1 MRNQNRETSGVAFLF
16 REDGRESFFEQNEK
30 DAYESMLSDENLRW
44 PAGYG
49 LTRQFRVGRNE
60 WFSNEAN
67 FIKFPPVLAFAT
79 IAWNGARELIRQ
91 PIVLILVTVPSV
103 FMVFMA
109 HVPYLALESEAKLIK
124 DSALAVVFL
133 VGLLAAVFCAS
144 NTLALELRTGTALAV
159 LAKPVSRA
167 KFIVAKYFGV
177 ALALTLIMYVNLL
190 AALMSSRMAPDIYQ
204 NVDPPARWAIIGGIL
219 LGLAAAGYTNFFN
232 HRQYVGDAVV
242 GIAFFSTVTV
252 GVACFLSKKW
262 EWQAFGQLTDWR
274 MLPAGLLILCALL
287 LLAAVALACSTRLE
301 LMPTLAVCSIVFVLG
316 LMTDY
321 LFGRAASEGSFI
333 AGVLYALLP
342 NWQLFWMVDALE
354 GEKWI
359 PFNYILRAL
368 TYVVCYLVAALS
380 VALALFED
388 RELS

>member
-1 MRNQNRETSGVAFLF
+1 M
-16 REDGRESFFEQNEK
+16 
-30 DAYESMLSDENLRW
+30 
-44 PAGYG
+44 
-49 LTRQFRVGRNE
+49 
-60 WFSNEAN
+60 
-67 FIKFPPVLAFAT
+67 LAFNT

-109 HVPYLALESEAKLIK
+109 HVPYLALESESKLIK

-159 LAKPVSRA
+159 LAKPVSRT
-167 KFIVAKYFGV
+167 KFIIAKYFGV
-177 ALALTLIMYVNLL
+177 GLALTVITYVNLL
-190 AALMSSRMAPDIYQ
+190 TALMCSRMAPDIYDA
-204 NVDPPARWAIIGGIL
+204 VDPPARWAIVGGLI
-219 LGLAAAGYTNFFN
+219 LGLAAGGYTNFFQ
-232 HRQYVGDAVV
+232 HRQFIGDAVL
-242 GIAFFSTVTV
+242 GIAGFTTLTVV
-252 GVACFLSKKW
+252 AACFLSKKW
-262 EWQAFGQLTDWR
+262 YWQPFGALTDWR
-274 MLPAGLLILCALL
+274 MLAAGVLILGALL
-287 LLAAVALACSTRLE
+287 VLAAVALACSTRLE
-301 LMPTLAVCSIVFVLG
+301 LMPTLGVCSIVFLLG

-321 LFGRAASEGSFI
+321 LFGRAAGEGSIF
-333 AGVLYALLP
+333 AGVLYAMLP

-354 GEKWI
+354 GDRTI
-359 PFNYILRAL
+359 PVGYVFRAM